1 MKILFLIDNLRKGGK
16 ERRMLEL
23 VKGLLNEKNIGVEIV
38 IFKNQIEYAIIHEL
52 RVKVHVIDRKPKYAP
67 APFFKLYKICKGFK
81 PDIIH
86 SWSTMCTLYAIP
98 TCKLLGTQLINGNI
112 AKAPNYQSI
121 WKKELLL
128 AKLSFVFSDLIIG
141 NSSAGLRAYRAPSS
155 KSIAIKNGF
164 DFRRIQ
170 DLEEGITIKKKY
182 HIHTEKIVAKIAAF
196 ANRKD
201 YETYVSAAKIILSK
215 RKDITFLAVGSGAN
229 LDHIKNLVPKAIKD
243 NVIFTG
249 AIQDIESLINT
260 IDIGVLCTNSTL
272 HGEGISNSILE
283 YMALGKPVI
292 ATAGGGTDEIVVDNE
307 TGYLIPPKSPQILAD
322 KILELINDPIK
333 SSKMGQKGKSRIKTH
348 FNLEHMTHQYLEVYN
363 NLSPS

>member
-1 MKILFLIDNLRKGGK
+1 MRILFLIDNLRKGGK

-23 VKGLLNEKNIGVEIV
+23 VKGLLHEKDIAVEIV
-38 IFKNQIEYAIIHEL
+38 IFKNQIEYAIIGEL
-52 RVKVHVIDRKPKYAP
+52 AVKVHVIERKPKYAP
-67 APFFKLYKICKGFK
+67 TPFFKLFRICREFG

-86 SWSTMCTLYAIP
+86 SWSTMCSLYAIP
-98 TCKLLGTQLINGNI
+98 VCKLRRTKLVNGNI
-112 AKAPNYQSI
+112 AKAPNYSSI

-141 NSSAGLRAYRAPSS
+141 NSSAGLKAYRAPIS
-155 KSIAIKNGF
+155 KSTAIKNGF
-164 DFRRIQ
+164 DFRRTQ
-170 DLEEGITIKKKY
+170 GLEETRAIKEKYNIKTKKV
-182 HIHTEKIVAKIAAF
+182 VAKIAAF

-201 YETYVSAAKIILSK
+201 YETYILAAKIVLAK
-215 RKDITFLAVGSGAN
+215 REDITFLAIGSGTN
-229 LDHIKNLVPKAIKD
+229 LEQIKKLVPKAIEDK
-243 NVIFTG
+243 VIFTG
-249 AIQDIESLINT
+249 AIQDIESVVNT

-292 ATAGGGTDEIVVDNE
+292 ATRGGGTDEIVINNE

-322 KILELINDPIK
+322 KILELIDDPKK
-333 SSKMGQKGKSRIKTH
+333 SSEMGQKGKSRIKTH

-363 NLSPS
+363 KL